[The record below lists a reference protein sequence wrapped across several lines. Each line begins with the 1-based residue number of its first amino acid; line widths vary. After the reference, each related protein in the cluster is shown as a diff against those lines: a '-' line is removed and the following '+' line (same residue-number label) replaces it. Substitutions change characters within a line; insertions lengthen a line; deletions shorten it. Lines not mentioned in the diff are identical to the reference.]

1 MSTVISCLDINI
13 ADMFVWRF
21 CGWQVQAHW
30 KIFDVGVH
38 APTGSVFKRGRS
50 RRHSYNSY
58 VRFSYPRTLWLSTA
72 IMLKSRARLLKSAS
86 IRTLIRF
93 HSCYQTMSLTRKMH
107 RFLGHGRARTV
118 FFNAPVVL
126 LPSRLLHSC
135 EIHIWQHNHFILAL
149 TGICGRCL
157 TWVAKLRILIWVN
170 GTKNC
175 ATLANAVLLSV
186 LRIKLIS
193 TKR

>member
-38 APTGSVFKRGRS
+38 TPAGSIFKRGRS
-50 RRHSYNSY
+50 RRHSYNSLCT
-58 VRFSYPRTLWLSTA
+58 FQLSTYA
-72 IMLKSRARLLKSAS
+72 L
-86 IRTLIRF
+86 TLYRHNAEVKGETVKVGKYPNLIWF
-93 HSCYQTMSLTRKMH
+93 HSCYHTMSLKRKMY

-157 TWVAKLRILIWVN
+157 T
-170 GTKNC
+170 
-175 ATLANAVLLSV
+175 
-186 LRIKLIS
+186 
-193 TKR
+193 